1 MLTAPGR
8 SNSPASGNAGISGEI
23 QSNDTYKA
31 WQTTKDWTLWLL
43 SVAVAS
49 TIISHIRYSATSN
62 AGIANLEQ
70 LPRRLPKRS
79 TCEEGGVK
87 GDEYNLPLHV
97 AGLFIILSVSSLACA
112 FPILAVWFPRLRIPP
127 SFLFFVTHFGT
138 GVLIATAFVHLLP
151 TAFTSLGDPCLS
163 KFWTTDYPAMPGA
176 ISLGGIFLVTVIEM
190 VFSPARHCCRPPTE
204 PINQGTS
211 QVPRIDITE
220 PPNAAANPRAPAA
233 MLDGRHL
240 SDLGPLVGRSS
251 SMSRSINRMGEE
263 HEGISRVPS
272 APDQSPRI
280 WDERKTEAAEQ
291 DVERSDDDSSS
302 LSPELQDKK
311 AVMQVFL
318 LEMGILFHSVFIG
331 MSLSVSV
338 GNSFV
343 ILLIAIVF
351 HRMYHSGLMKD
362 ALLMCTESF
371 EGLALGARIASLKWP
386 RKAYQPWLMSLAYGC
401 TYVQFPLSK

>member
-1 MLTAPGR
+1 M
-8 SNSPASGNAGISGEI
+8 
-23 QSNDTYKA
+23 
-31 WQTTKDWTLWLL
+31 
-43 SVAVAS
+43 
-49 TIISHIRYSATSN
+49 ISHIRHPTSN
-62 AGIANLEQ
+62 AGIVKLEPP
-70 LPRRLPKRS
+70 PRRLPERS
-79 TCEEGGVK
+79 TCEEGGVN

-97 AGLFIILSVSSLACA
+97 AGLFIILSVSTLACA

-163 KFWTTDYPAMPGA
+163 NFWTTDYPAMPGA

-204 PINQGTS
+204 PIRQSTP

-220 PPNAAANPRAPAA
+220 PPNSAANPRAPAV

-251 SMSRSINRMGEE
+251 SMSRSIKGMGED

-272 APDQSPRI
+272 APAQSPQA
-280 WDERKTEAAEQ
+280 WEERKTEAVEQ
-291 DVERSDDDSSS
+291 DLERSDDDTSSV
-302 LSPELQDKK
+302 SPELQDKK

-351 HRMYHSGLMKD
+351 HRMY
-362 ALLMCTESF
+362 
-371 EGLALGARIASLKWP
+371 
-386 RKAYQPWLMSLAYGC
+386 
-401 TYVQFPLSK
+401 FPFHA

>member
-1 MLTAPGR
+1 MLTATGR
-8 SNSPASGNAGISGEI
+8 SISPISSYAATPGNRLSNSTNR
-23 QSNDTYKA
+23 T
-31 WQTTKDWTLWLL
+31 WQTAKEWALWLL

-49 TIISHIRYSATSN
+49 TVISHIRYPTN
-62 AGIANLEQ
+62 GAGIVNLEPP
-70 LPRRLPKRS
+70 PRRLPERS
-79 TCEEGGVK
+79 TCEEGGVD

-97 AGLFIILSVSSLACA
+97 AGLFIILSVSTLACA

-151 TAFTSLGDPCLS
+151 TAFTSLGDQCLS

-176 ISLGGIFLVTVIEM
+176 IALGGIFLVTVIEM

-204 PINQGTS
+204 PVRRS
-211 QVPRIDITE
+211 SPQVPRIDVTE
-220 PPNAAANPRAPAA
+220 PPNSAANPRAPAA

-251 SMSRSINRMGEE
+251 SMSRSIKGMGED
-263 HEGISRVPS
+263 HEGITRVPS
-272 APDQSPRI
+272 APEQSPQG
-280 WDERKTEAAEQ
+280 WEERKTEAVEQ
-291 DVERSDDDSSS
+291 DAERSDDDTLN

-311 AVMQVFL
+311 SVMQVFL

-351 HRMYHSGLMKD
+351 HRMSISFLYERAGLLIR
-362 ALLMCTESF
+362 AESF
-371 EGLALGARIASLKWP
+371 EGLALGARIASLNWP
-386 RKAYQPWLMSLAYGC
+386 RKAYQPWVMSLAYGC
-401 TYVQFPLSK
+401 TYVYRYLCN